1 MKMPF
6 VPTPQTATVGVA
18 PKNPTITWQCLC
30 WRIPVMAAVFFLTLC
45 PCCVLFFQVWSGEMK
60 TLSLFFLLVASGAC
74 DDVKY
79 ISKRNS
85 GRMKR
90 LFVRGLLGH
99 FELCQ
104 ISETIHW
111 WFFVCLFVSIMLFQT
126 LFALPSLFKD
136 DSVSRLLISSTSF
149 FPPSSC
155 CQIVLLL
162 EAYW

>member
-1 MKMPF
+1 MKTLF
-6 VPTPQTATVGVA
+6 VPTPQIATVGVA
-18 PKNPTITWQCLC
+18 PKIHVTVSVLVPA
-30 WRIPVMAAVFFLTLC
+30 MFFLTLC
-45 PCCVLFFQVWSGEMK
+45 PCCVLFFQVESSKMK

-90 LFVRGLLGH
+90 LFVRCLLGH

-111 WFFVCLFVSIMLFQT
+111 WFFVCLFPYNAFSNT
-126 LFALPSLFKD
+126 LHSLSEFKD
-136 DSVSRLLISSTSF
+136 NSVSRLLINSTSF
-149 FPPSSC
+149 FPLP
-155 CQIVLLL
+155 L
-162 EAYW
+162 AAK